1 MIERS
6 QARSCFSLLGLHHA
20 VVVMFM
26 SVPCRMIDPVFEEP
40 VWARSIWLLG
50 WGRWLHMSMVLLQW
64 RCFTFS
70 WMGRCMTQS

>member
-26 SVPCRMIDPVFEEP
+26 SVPCRMIDPVFKEP
-40 VWARSIWLLG
+40 VWARSILLK
-50 WGRWLHMSMVLLQW
+50 RD
-64 RCFTFS
+64 
-70 WMGRCMTQS
+70 